1 MIAMGREFFDN
12 LVTEYNEVDIIIKSD
27 KDTVYRSTFNLSSI
41 SNDLYNII
49 YTGITT
55 TPFLHFE
62 DVEGDY
68 CFINTDE
75 ILAIEFVKSRNKKI
89 FKPKK

>member
-1 MIAMGREFFDN
+1 MIETH
-12 LVTEYNEVDIIIKSD
+12 LTTEYDEVDIIIKSD
-27 KDTVYRSTFNLSSI
+27 ANTVYRSTYNLSRI

-49 YTGITT
+49 NIGVET
-55 TPFLHFE
+55 TPFIHFE

>member
-41 SNDLYNII
+41 SND
-49 YTGITT
+49 
-55 TPFLHFE
+55 
-62 DVEGDY
+62 
-68 CFINTDE
+68 FI
-75 ILAIEFVKSRNKKI
+75 
-89 FKPKK
+89 

>member
-1 MIAMGREFFDN
+1 MIETH
-12 LVTEYNEVDIIIKSD
+12 LTTEYDEVDIIIKSD
-27 KDTVYRSTFNLSSI
+27 ANTVYRSTYNLSCI

-49 YTGITT
+49 NIGVET
-55 TPFLHFE
+55 TPFISFE

-68 CFINTDE
+68 CFINVEE
-75 ILAIEFVKSRNKKI
+75 ILAIEFVKSKSKGL

>member
-1 MIAMGREFFDN
+1 MRTQSIGLHIIYPVYLMI
-12 LVTEYNEVDIIIKSD
+12 
-27 KDTVYRSTFNLSSI
+27 
-41 SNDLYNII
+41 LYNII